1 MYFSVRDTYIIGGK
15 KYRPCIC
22 YHTESALL
30 KNTIEN
36 LVKKD
41 KAVIYEE
48 KRFFCNGKLVKTK
61 AEQEAEDK
69 AKKKAEREEKKAKKE
84 TEEIALEEN
93 ALEENVK
100 ETEGF

>member
-22 YHTESALL
+22 YHTESVLL

-69 AKKKAEREEKKAKKE
+69 AKKKAEREEKKAKKD

-93 ALEENVK
+93 AK

>member
-1 MYFSVRDTYIIGGK
+1 MYFSVRDTYIIGSK

-69 AKKKAEREEKKAKKE
+69 AKKKAEREEKKAKKD

-93 ALEENVK
+93 AK

>member
-30 KNTIEN
+30 KNTVEN

-69 AKKKAEREEKKAKKE
+69 TKKKAEREEKKAKKD

-93 ALEENVK
+93 GK

>member
-69 AKKKAEREEKKAKKE
+69 AKKKAEKEEKKAKKE
-84 TEEIALEEN
+84 TEEIALD
-93 ALEENVK
+93 ENVK

>member
-1 MYFSVRDTYIIGGK
+1 MYFSVRDTFTIGGK

-22 YHTESALL
+22 YHTESVIL

-41 KAVIYEE
+41 LAVIYEE
-48 KRFFCNGKLVKTK
+48 KRFFCNGKLVKT
-61 AEQEAEDK
+61 EAEK
-69 AKKKAEREEKKAKKE
+69 EAEKKARKKAEKKAKKE
-84 TEEIALEEN
+84 VSLEEKAEIVLEEN
-93 ALEENVK
+93 TE

>member
-22 YHTESALL
+22 YHTESDLL

-93 ALEENVK
+93 VK

>member
-1 MYFSVRDTYIIGGK
+1 MYFSVKDTYIIGGK

-22 YHTESALL
+22 YHTESAIL
-30 KNTIEN
+30 KCTIEN
-36 LVKKD
+36 LVKKG
-41 KAVIYEE
+41 KAVVYEE

-61 AEQEAEDK
+61 AEKEVENK

-84 TEEIALEEN
+84 KAEIVFEEN
-93 ALEENVK
+93 IE